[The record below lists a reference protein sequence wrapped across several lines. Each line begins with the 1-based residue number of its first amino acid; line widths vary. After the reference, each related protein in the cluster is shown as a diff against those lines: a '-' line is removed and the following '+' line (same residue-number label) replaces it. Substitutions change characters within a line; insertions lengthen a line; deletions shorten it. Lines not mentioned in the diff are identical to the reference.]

1 MIRFIWFLH
10 VHAAFPEWNGLDQID
25 ISMEYGMRK
34 LIAVISGIAILA
46 ISIYY
51 LINSIDF
58 DELGSLLD
66 WEDDFETDGKHDGI

>member
-1 MIRFIWFLH
+1 MKR
-10 VHAAFPEWNGLDQID
+10 D
-25 ISMEYGMRK
+25 GMRK
-34 LIAVISGIAILA
+34 LIAVMSGIAILA

-66 WEDDFETDGKHDGI
+66 WEDDFETDGKYDGI